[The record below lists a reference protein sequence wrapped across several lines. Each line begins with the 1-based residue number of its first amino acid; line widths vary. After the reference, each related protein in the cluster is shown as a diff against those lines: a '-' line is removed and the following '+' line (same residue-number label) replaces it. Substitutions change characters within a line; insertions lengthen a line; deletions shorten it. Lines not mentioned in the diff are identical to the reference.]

1 MHIAIVIVAYAWI
14 NARDVILIF
23 KFLERTLMRELVE
36 VEKSFAYVS
45 WRKKISKNYFGCV
58 LVLLRAKKD
67 LT

>member
-1 MHIAIVIVAYAWI
+1 M
-14 NARDVILIF
+14 
-23 KFLERTLMRELVE
+23 LMCELVE

-45 WRKKISKNYFGCV
+45 WREKISKNYFGCV